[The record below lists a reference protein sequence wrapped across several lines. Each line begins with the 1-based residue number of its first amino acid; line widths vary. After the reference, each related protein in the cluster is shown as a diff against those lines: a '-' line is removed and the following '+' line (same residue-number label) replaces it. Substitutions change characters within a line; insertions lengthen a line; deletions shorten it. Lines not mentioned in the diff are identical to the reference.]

1 MAVSVALKRWTLEEL
16 HSLPD
21 DGNKYEV
28 VRGELFVTP
37 PPSAPHQDIIARL
50 TRLLDRYVEEQ
61 GLGWVH
67 TARSVIRRRGSETEP
82 DLFVSHAL
90 GADWS
95 TTPPPILVAEVL
107 SQTTRRR
114 DLNQKRVYYLEDVGV
129 PEYWVIDRQSR
140 TVTIARLALDDM
152 VVPDTLQWHPR
163 GATRA
168 LSIQVPALFG

>member
-1 MAVSVALKRWTLEEL
+1 MAVSATHAWTLDDLERM
-16 HSLPD
+16 PD

-50 TRLLDRYVEEQ
+50 AHILDPYVHEEK
-61 GLGWVH
+61 LGWVYQ
-67 TARSVIRRRGSETEP
+67 ARSVIRRKGSETEP

-90 GADWS
+90 GADWA
-95 TTPPPILVAEVL
+95 TTPTPSLVVEVL
-107 SQTTRRR
+107 SRTTRRR
-114 DLNQKRVYYLEDVGV
+114 DLDQKRIYYIEDVGV
-129 PEYWVIDRQSR
+129 PEYWMIDRQAR

-152 VVPDTLQWHPR
+152 VVADSFDWHPR

-168 LSIQVPALFG
+168 LRVQVPSLFD